1 MPPAALQLADIFF
14 LLLEDDEEKHLDN
27 QVAQAPTNSMITQ
40 HIVCFP
46 LRCCLFQSQHSVGFM
61 AVLMAEGTKGREGS
75 KKDEQALRGR
85 TAKEFLRP
93 SALLSFPP
101 FCRIFQTRTLDFGF
115 LKGSAKEVE
124 SGIASTLE

>member
-61 AVLMAEGTKGREGS
+61 AVLAEGTKGRGGS

-85 TAKEFLRP
+85 SAKQFLRP
-93 SALLSFPP
+93 SATSLFALIPP
-101 FCRIFQTRTLDFGF
+101 FLPYLSNANSGF
-115 LKGSAKEVE
+115 W
-124 SGIASTLE
+124 ILERLGERS